1 MEKGF
6 SAGSGLALWRETRR
20 GLFLQVPF
28 RNYSYRCLFKLILQ
42 VLPQLT
48 LTSAFSSFS
57 FPFHICVHISLRFIF
72 IFKNAQIMPTGEIG
86 QARSHREVLST
97 PPSEVSHKQDLDT
110 DPSQIRESQQVSQT
124 EEMEAKTLPT
134 RWRTVKAHRTS
145 LKTFPPGSQWTKV
158 AEPNKG
164 MRTANSNLSKV
175 LSLTPAC
182 HMIIMSN
189 QTQL

>member
-6 SAGSGLALWRETRR
+6 GAGGGLAFWGETCWW
-20 GLFLQVPF
+20 LLLQVPIK
-28 RNYSYRCLFKLILQ
+28 KLLHTISHEGRSIFSCKNVQ
-42 VLPQLT
+42 T
-48 LTSAFSSFS
+48 L
-57 FPFHICVHISLRFIF
+57 
-72 IFKNAQIMPTGEIG
+72 PTGQIG
-86 QARSHREVLST
+86 QARSHREVLPT
-97 PPSEVSHKQDLDT
+97 PPPEVPHQQDLDT

-175 LSLTPAC
+175 QPSD
-182 HMIIMSN
+182 HHF
-189 QTQL
+189 